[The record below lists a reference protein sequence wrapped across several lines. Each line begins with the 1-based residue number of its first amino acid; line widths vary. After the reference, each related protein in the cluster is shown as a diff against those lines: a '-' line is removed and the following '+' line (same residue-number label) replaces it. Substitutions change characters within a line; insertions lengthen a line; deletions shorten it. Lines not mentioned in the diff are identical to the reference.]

1 VNVNERM
8 QEVQD
13 RVLTQVETAQ
23 DQVLEMNR
31 RMAEA
36 IAGVLPNGTLPSLPF
51 VSALPDPVTVVDQS
65 FDFAARMMD
74 ANQSFYREMV
84 QVWAPE
90 PAEEPA
96 PAKSGKA
103 KSAKSAKSAKKA
115 GKTKPSA

>member
-1 VNVNERM
+1 MNVSEQM

-36 IAGVLPNGTLPSLPF
+36 IAGVLPSGSLPSLPF

-65 FDFAARMMD
+65 FDFAARMMG
-74 ANQSFYREMV
+74 ANQKFYRGMV

-90 PAEEPA
+90 QTEEPA
-96 PAKSGKA
+96 PAKTGKA
-103 KSAKSAKSAKKA
+103 KATTATKTAKKA
-115 GKTKPSA
+115 RKAKPSA